1 MNETDKRL
9 EMRAQC
15 FAWLCIVHNAARRCF
30 NASPRDLV
38 LWKSRNKIA
47 EAKIYQTELVNLPYE
62 S

>member
-15 FAWLCIVHNAARRCF
+15 FAWLCIVRNAARCF

-38 LWKSRNKIA
+38 LWKTRNKIA